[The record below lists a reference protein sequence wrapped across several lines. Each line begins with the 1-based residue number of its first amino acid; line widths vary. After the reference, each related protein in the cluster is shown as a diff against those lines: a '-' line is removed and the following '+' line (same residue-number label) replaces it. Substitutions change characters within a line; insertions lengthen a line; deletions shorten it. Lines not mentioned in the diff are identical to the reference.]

1 MKRLLFFAVLALL
14 ASPLWASVPGDGRSA
29 GTLPNDGLSVHDS
42 IAVEALPW
50 QNLGRGAQAVSFRA
64 NLFDSPQTISVIR
77 YPMRRFR
84 TRIVNDPADLCDSTE
99 ALAVRHHAVAGIN
112 GSYFDMKAL
121 TPVTYVKELRRV
133 EGRTTPEEL
142 FRTDGVM
149 AVRGRKIS
157 IFACD
162 TSAYDAMTKGCR
174 DVIAAGPVLLK
185 GGVPAREEWPNKS
198 FYYKRHPRTFVGITA
213 DSWVYLVV
221 IDGRFPND
229 AVGTTIAETVA
240 VAQMFGLYD
249 ALNLDGGGSSTLWT
263 RDGGVLSNPYDNR
276 RYDHYGQRKV
286 PNVVI
291 IK

>member
-1 MKRLLFFAVLALL
+1 MKRYMITAALALL
-14 ASPLWASVPGDGRSA
+14 LAPLSA
-29 GTLPNDGLSVHDS
+29 DAFPNDGLAVRDS
-42 IAVEALPW
+42 IDVEALPW
-50 QNLGRGAQAVSFRA
+50 QNLGRGGQAVSFRTT
-64 NLFDSPQTISVIR
+64 LFNVPQTISVIR

-84 TRIVNDPADLCDSTE
+84 TRIVNDPGAMSDSTG
-99 ALAVRHHAVAGIN
+99 ALGIRHHAVAGVN

-133 EGRTTPEEL
+133 EGRTTAEEL

-149 AVRGRKIS
+149 AVRGRKVS

-162 TSAYDAMTKGCR
+162 TSAYDTATKKYR
-174 DVIAAGPVLLK
+174 DVMAAGPVLLK
-185 GGVPAREEWPNKS
+185 GGVPARQEWPNQS
-198 FYYKRHPRTFVGITA
+198 FYYKRHPRTLVGVTA
-213 DSWVYLVV
+213 DNWVYLIV
-221 IDGRFPND
+221 IDGRFPAD
-229 AVGTTIAETVA
+229 AVGTTIPETVA

-276 RYDHYGQRKV
+276 RYDHYGQRMV
-286 PNVVI
+286 PNVVL